1 MRHTMTIRITRIKCY
16 QRLVDVTSTMNR
28 DDDNE
33 QRRHTF
39 TRDHGFKQCDQC
51 ERAARNYKIGT
62 DICPIIEKKKKI
74 ITFYDIQRRLLLT
87 IN

>member
-1 MRHTMTIRITRIKCY
+1 
-16 QRLVDVTSTMNR
+16 MNR

-33 QRRHTF
+33 QRRHTS

-62 DICPIIEKKKKI
+62 DICPIIGKKKNNNVLWYPAT
-74 ITFYDIQRRLLLT
+74 ITVNYQL
-87 IN
+87 N